1 MHESYHDFNQRAF
14 DVTSWIYQQNHKNTK
29 QMSFIPSR
37 IKVGTACAKPQQN
50 HTSLFS
56 LYTWFDLMFV
66 CLYTWKVLIVQKGLV
81 ANAWRACV
89 LFQVA
94 IQHTAWPPEHRLGGG
109 WGADTVNKTRHQ
121 KPVTSRWHTSHGNI
135 ITVTLR
141 TSACQSHSWT
151 V

>member
-37 IKVGTACAKPQQN
+37 IKVGAACAKPQQN

-94 IQHTAWPPEHRLGGG
+94 IQHTAWPPEHRLGVDEGPTLSTKP
-109 WGADTVNKTRHQ
+109 DTKSQWHQ
-121 KPVTSRWHTSHGNI
+121 DDTLL
-135 ITVTLR
+135 TVTLSR
-141 TSACQSHSWT
+141 
-151 V
+151 